1 MLSEFGLVV
10 IGAHTGYHLRDL
22 ISKYN
27 NKKILLVEPVP
38 YNYEALKSN
47 FGHLKNILIC
57 KNGIIDKNKTD
68 NFYYIKK
75 DSLISL
81 KKHWASG
88 IGSFDINHILNH
100 KNKRFNVTEEDIIK
114 SEIDFITFENLIANF
129 SIDSIDMLQIDV
141 EGAEYKI
148 MKSINYEKIK
158 INKILFES
166 KHFDGTF
173 KEGEKL
179 EEIKQLLIS
188 KKYILSNIDS
198 ENILAV
204 K

>member
-1 MLSEFGLVV
+1 
-10 IGAHTGYHLRDL
+10 
-22 ISKYN
+22 
-27 NKKILLVEPVP
+27 
-38 YNYEALKSN
+38 
-47 FGHLKNILIC
+47 
-57 KNGIIDKNKTD
+57 
-68 NFYYIKK
+68 
-75 DSLISL
+75 
-81 KKHWASG
+81 
-88 IGSFDINHILNH
+88 
-100 KNKRFNVTEEDIIK
+100 
-114 SEIDFITFENLIANF
+114 
-129 SIDSIDMLQIDV
+129 
-141 EGAEYKI
+141 

-188 KKYILSNIDS
+188 KNYILSNIDS

>member
-1 MLSEFGLVV
+1 M
-10 IGAHTGYHLRDL
+10 
-22 ISKYN
+22 
-27 NKKILLVEPVP
+27 
-38 YNYEALKSN
+38 
-47 FGHLKNILIC
+47 
-57 KNGIIDKNKTD
+57 
-68 NFYYIKK
+68 
-75 DSLISL
+75 
-81 KKHWASG
+81 
-88 IGSFDINHILNH
+88 
-100 KNKRFNVTEEDIIK
+100 TEEDIIK

-158 INKILFES
+158 INKILLES
-166 KHFDGTF
+166 KNFDGTF

-198 ENILAV
+198 ENILAI